1 MHIQMIGSRALVAAA
16 LLAALSPPVSAATV
30 SGGTMVVNL
39 DRDALADAIAIDA
52 TAAPSMYLEEF
63 FDAPAANSRTA
74 TQILE
79 DHIVPGV
86 AEIPAKNLTFSVNG
100 THVANLTGRHAKP
113 TTIEF
118 DPANFASTV
127 TGVIGLSGVFRF
139 RVDTGSEFNR
149 ILSGDYALEYDA
161 ANMDGASGR
170 SAWSLYNHVSF
181 RSQSY
186 NLFNVVL
193 DIHDGSL
200 DLSGELGLGEGYD
213 HLFGTRDAI
222 VGNFSLHTSVV
233 PVPASIWLFVSGL
246 GGLARIGMRRRQL

>member
-1 MHIQMIGSRALVAAA
+1 MLGFRALGGIL
-16 LLAALSPPVSAATV
+16 LLAGLVFPVSAATV
-30 SGGTMVVNL
+30 SGGRMIVNL

-63 FDAPAANSRTA
+63 FDARAANSRTS

-86 AEIPAKNLTFSVNG
+86 GEIPATNLTFSVNG
-100 THVANLTGRHAKP
+100 IQVDNLTGRHAKP

-127 TGVIGLSGVFRF
+127 TGAIGLSGVFRF

-149 ILSGDYALEYDA
+149 ILSGDYALEYNA
-161 ANMDGASGR
+161 ANIDVASGR
-170 SAWSLYNHVSF
+170 SGWSLYNHVSF

-186 NLFNVVL
+186 NLFNVAL

-200 DLSGELGLGEGYD
+200 DLSGELGFGEGYD
-213 HLFGTRDAI
+213 HLFGTRGAI
-222 VGNFSLHTSVV
+222 VGNVNLHTSVV
-233 PVPASIWLFVSGL
+233 PLPAGVWLFASAL
-246 GGLARIGMRRRQL
+246 GGLVGIGSRRRSS